1 MYIAPINKNDN
12 LDEVK
17 DFIKTNGFGL
27 LINTIEGRPHATHIP
42 LMLGNNASGEDI
54 LSGHI
59 SKANPQWKVFEA
71 ANEVLVVFSG
81 EHSYI
86 SSSWY
91 DHSNVSTWNYIAVHI
106 YGTLRVIEGE
116 ELLQDLKNLTNKYEA
131 NVEKPVTVE
140 SMGAKVVAR
149 EMRGIV
155 GFQIKIN
162 EIQAAYKLS
171 QNRDDHNHANIIKEL
186 EKTGDDQSVKIAT
199 AMRKNRI
206 GTL

>member
-12 LDEVK
+12 LDEIK
-17 DFIKTNGFGL
+17 AFIKANGFGM

-42 LMLGNNASGEDI
+42 LYLGKNSAGEDI

-59 SKANPQWKVFEA
+59 SKANPQWKVFGE

-106 YGTLRVIEGE
+106 YGTLRVVEGE

-131 NVEKPVTVE
+131 NSVKPVTVE
-140 SMGAKVVAR
+140 SMDAKIVAR

-155 GFQIKIN
+155 GFHIKIN

-171 QNRDDHNHANIIKEL
+171 QNRDDSNHANIITEL
-186 EKTGDDQSVKIAT
+186 EKTGEDQSIKIAA
-199 AMRKNRI
+199 AMRKNRF
-206 GTL
+206 